1 MTDSTLTTTQKREAI
16 KIAKRKVQ
24 LAQEGL
30 IADYTRKGLEGT
42 LASAEAQK
50 AYKAYKKLL
59 EKAEAATS
67 LANTARKGWYN
78 IMGMEDDRYNR
89 YNGNVVVR
97 EDKVYL
103 IAKDARNIEAASMR
117 LHNRRTK
124 PSVDEVI
131 ESLRKYPSAWSL
143 VDRLEALQEF
153 IEIELPIDMWLSTSD
168 AYNALADIDV
178 TIIGIIEG

>member
-1 MTDSTLTTTQKREAI
+1 MTDNTMTATQKREAI
-16 KIAKRKVQ
+16 KIAKRKVT
-24 LAQEGL
+24 LAQEGV
-30 IADYTRKGLEGT
+30 IADFTRKGLEGN
-42 LASAEAQK
+42 LAPVEAQK
-50 AYKAYKKLL
+50 AYKAYKKAQD
-59 EKAEAATS
+59 KADILTR
-67 LANTARKGWYN
+67 LANAARKDWYN
-78 IMGMEDDRYNR
+78 SMGMEDDRFNR
-89 YNGNVVVR
+89 YNANVVVR

-103 IAKDARNIEAASMR
+103 IDKDARNIESASMR

-124 PSVDEVI
+124 PSVDEII
-131 ESLRKYPSAWSL
+131 ETLRKYPSAYSL

>member
-50 AYKAYKKLL
+50 AYKRYKALL
-59 EKAEAATS
+59 EKAESATTI
-67 LANTARKGWYN
+67 ANTARKGWYN
-78 IMGMEDDRYNR
+78 TMGMDDDRYSR
-89 YNGNVVVR
+89 GTNVSVR
-97 EDKVYL
+97 EGKVYVVP
-103 IAKDARNIEAASMR
+103 KDARNIEAASIR
-117 LHNRRTK
+117 RHPRRTK

-131 ESLRKYPSAWSL
+131 ESVRQYPSARGL

-153 IEIELPIDMWLSTSD
+153 IEIELPTDMWLTTTD
-168 AYNALADIDV
+168 AYKALTDIDAV
-178 TIIGIIEG
+178 ITGIIND